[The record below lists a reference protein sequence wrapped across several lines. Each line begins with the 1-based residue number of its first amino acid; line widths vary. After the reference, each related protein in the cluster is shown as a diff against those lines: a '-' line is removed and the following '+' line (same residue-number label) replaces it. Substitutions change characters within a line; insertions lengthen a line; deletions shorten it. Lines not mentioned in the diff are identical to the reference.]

1 MEMSAQ
7 IEVSAMMDS
16 MVTELVRVWS
26 ISVELLVRLE
36 NVHQRAPRRQVRVRS
51 VRARSARIF
60 IISHFHVSIASEEYH
75 PHGSLIPQERNHSKN
90 STLEYKLD
98 CDENLT
104 RASRSNT
111 GTWIYREMR
120 FHDHSSARM
129 YVVFETINARIQT
142 PL

>member
-1 MEMSAQ
+1 MEMPAQ
-7 IEVSAMMDS
+7 IEVSAMMGS
-16 MVTELVRVWS
+16 MVTELVRVWN

-51 VRARSARIF
+51 VRAFSSRIFLSQCIF

-104 RASRSNT
+104 RALRSNT
-111 GTWIYREMR
+111 GT
-120 FHDHSSARM
+120 SSRM
-129 YVVFETINARIQT
+129 DVSIR
-142 PL
+142 